1 MTCQKSKEKHCLTDA
16 SRCKRLLKKLKKV
29 GSKMKNII
37 TWWLCRKINSLLE
50 QHKDNVV
57 KVKSKLNIWIARLEK
72 VLAAFK
78 SILENLEDNAIDS
91 EEIDQTVAEIEQVI
105 KEW

>member
-1 MTCQKSKEKHCLTDA
+1 
-16 SRCKRLLKKLKKV
+16 
-29 GSKMKNII
+29 MKNII

>member
-1 MTCQKSKEKHCLTDA
+1 
-16 SRCKRLLKKLKKV
+16 
-29 GSKMKNII
+29 MKNII
-37 TWWLCRKINSLLE
+37 TWWLCRKINNLLE

-57 KVKSKLNIWIARLEK
+57 KVKSTVNIWITRLEK

-78 SILENLEDNAIDS
+78 SLLEKLGDNAIDS
-91 EEIDQTVAEIEQVI
+91 EEIDQTIAEIDTLI

>member
-1 MTCQKSKEKHCLTDA
+1 
-16 SRCKRLLKKLKKV
+16 
-29 GSKMKNII
+29 MKNII

-57 KVKSKLNIWIARLEK
+57 KVKQTVNIWIVRLEK
-72 VLAAFK
+72 VLTAFK
-78 SILENLEDNAIDS
+78 SLLEKLSDNAIDS